1 MRKNDLPELLA
12 PTGSMESLKAALNAG
27 ADAVYL
33 GGKQFSARYYAANFN
48 RWELKEAVD
57 YAHLRGV
64 KVYVTLNTLIKD
76 CELEDVAEYLF
87 LLYKIGVDAV
97 LVQDV
102 GVAAMARELFPD
114 LNLHA
119 STQMTIHNLEGV
131 LWALKS
137 GFKRVVLAREL
148 SLDEIKNIARRLNKK
163 EIELEIF
170 AHGALCYSYS
180 GQCILSS
187 VIGGRSGNR
196 GMCAQPCRKP
206 YKLLTGRRDRYG
218 RPIETMVAQTKGRY
232 LQSTRDLA
240 IYNHLDQ
247 IVKSPIDSI
256 KIEGRMRSP
265 EYVAIVVNIYRKAL
279 DSIAQGKWLPSNEEI
294 KNLKLAF
301 NRDFTRGYILGA
313 RGKTLM
319 GHDRPDKR
327 GLYIGK
333 VINYEES
340 HKKALIKLKN
350 QLRLQ
355 KGDGLVLISPKSDD
369 EYYAADEKY
378 AVVIQKSPSVK
389 EDNIQLKIKK
399 PLKPGAKVYLTREKA
414 IKDKIKEV
422 ITTAKRFPSPLPIDL
437 FLTWLNDGTPVIQGR
452 FSGAGNQPLEIQF
465 NAEFQMKKA
474 INHPL
479 KRKQIEAQLRR
490 TGGTPFKIRKMD
502 MDYPGELFTP
512 LGKLNHFRRKF
523 LKKAGN
529 KLLRSYRPKIHDIN
543 AAKQR
548 LNKITSQLNLPSKNT
563 AQKRKNSPII
573 AVYANTLENVK
584 GAVEGGSKHIYFE
597 PLIFNRLDYENKCQH
612 DDENMKNNIERAFEL
627 IKEAKLLCDDMD
639 VDLIWK
645 WPHITSRS
653 YLDTA
658 SLFLNQIF
666 KIGISKIMVEDI
678 GVAESILSLE
688 PKIQIYGSA
697 GLNIWNHLSI
707 DQFSSIFK
715 NLTLAPELS
724 KDELLR
730 LVSKVRERNL
740 DIDLE
745 LIVQGNMEIM
755 VSEDCLPY
763 TSLGFEDLKNVS
775 KSMMTFWG
783 LQDVKK
789 RVFPIMM
796 DVECRTQL
804 LNSVEICLLDH
815 MPTLFDIGL
824 DVLTIDSRGRTGNYA
839 RDMAIIYGEAM
850 EYTKK
855 EGRGQEKDL
864 KSLKDEIKKRSMGGI
879 TTGNFI
885 RGIKG

>member
-1 MRKNDLPELLA
+1 VQNNGLPELLA
-12 PTGSMESLKAALNAG
+12 PAGSMEALKAALNAG

-33 GGKQFSARYYAANFN
+33 GGKQFSARHYAANFN
-48 RWELKEAVD
+48 IWELKEAVD

-64 KVYVTLNTLIKD
+64 KVYVTVNTLIKD
-76 CELEDVAEYLF
+76 CELENVAEYLF

-102 GVAAMARELFPD
+102 GVAAMARELVPD

-131 LWALKS
+131 LWALKL

-148 SLDEIKNIARRLNKK
+148 ALDEIKNIAQNLNEK

-180 GQCILSS
+180 GQCLLSS

-206 YKLLTGRRDRYG
+206 YKLLRGRRDRYG
-218 RPIETMVAQTKGRY
+218 RPLETMVTRTNGRY

-240 IYNHLDQ
+240 LYSHLDQ
-247 IVKSPIDSI
+247 IIKSPIDSI

-265 EYVAIVVNIYRKAL
+265 EYVAIVVNIYRKAIN
-279 DSIAQGKWLPSNEEI
+279 SIAQGKWVPSDEDI

-301 NRDFTRGYILGA
+301 NRGFTRGYILGA

-319 GHDRPDKR
+319 GHDRPDNR
-327 GLYIGK
+327 GLYIGE
-333 VINYEES
+333 VINYEDN

-350 QLRLQ
+350 QFRLQ
-355 KGDGLVLISPKSDD
+355 KGDGLVLISPKAGDVH
-369 EYYAADEKY
+369 YADDEKY
-378 AVVIQKSPSVK
+378 IVVIQKSPSVN
-389 EDNIQLKIKK
+389 EDNIQLTIKK

-422 ITTAKRFPSPLPIDL
+422 ITTTKQFPSPVPIDL
-437 FLTWLNDGTPVIQGR
+437 SLTWLNDGTPVIQGC
-452 FSGAGNQPLEIQF
+452 FSGAGNQPLKIQF

-474 INHPL
+474 ISQPL

-490 TGGTPFKIRKMD
+490 TGGTPFKIRKIN
-502 MDYPGELFTP
+502 MDYPGDLFTP
-512 LGKLNHFRRKF
+512 LGKLNHFRREF
-523 LKKAGN
+523 LKKAEN

-543 AAKQR
+543 ATKQR
-548 LNKITSQLNLPSKNT
+548 LNKITSQLNFPSENSL
-563 AQKRKNSPII
+563 QKRKNSPII
-573 AVYANTLENVK
+573 AVYTNTLQNVK
-584 GAVEGGSKHIYFE
+584 GAVEGGSKRIYFE
-597 PLIFNRLDYENKCQH
+597 PLIFNRLDYESCQY
-612 DDENMKNNIERAFEL
+612 DDENMKNNIEMAFEL
-627 IKEAKLLCDDMD
+627 IKKAKLLCDDMNA
-639 VDLIWK
+639 DLIWK
-645 WPHITSRS
+645 WPRITSRS

-658 SLFLNQIF
+658 GLFLNQII
-666 KIGISKIMVEDI
+666 KIGISKIMVEGI
-678 GVAESILSLE
+678 GAAESILALE
-688 PKIQIYGSA
+688 PRMQIYGSA

-724 KDELLR
+724 KDELLM
-730 LVSKVRERNL
+730 LVSKVRERNF

-755 VSEDCLPY
+755 VSEDCLPC
-763 TSLGFEDLKNVS
+763 TSLGFEDLKDVL
-775 KSMMTFWG
+775 KSRMTFWG

-796 DVECRTQL
+796 DSECRTHL

-815 MPTLFDIGL
+815 MPTLFGIGL
-824 DVLTIDSRGRTGNYA
+824 DALTIDSRGRTGKYA
-839 RDMAIIYGEAM
+839 KDMVIIYGEAL

-855 EGRGQEKDL
+855 EGRGLKKDL
-864 KSLKDEIKKRSMGGI
+864 NSLKDEIKKRSIGGI